1 MLDPGAQVGLGQSSG
16 NLPAIQAVALRLGDF
31 FGKSDRCR
39 EMPDPGLDNLGPVRP
54 ILDRFWT
61 DAEAGISEYEYFLEF
76 ELVVTCRDVA

>member
-1 MLDPGAQVGLGQSSG
+1 MPTLRKSNEILSMSG
-16 NLPAIQAVALRLGDF
+16 
-31 FGKSDRCR
+31 
-39 EMPDPGLDNLGPVRP
+39 MDNLGPVRP

>member
-1 MLDPGAQVGLGQSSG
+1 MGMTMTMTRIGLFNLYGIQCFQMQWTRAPG
-16 NLPAIQAVALRLGDF
+16 
-31 FGKSDRCR
+31 
-39 EMPDPGLDNLGPVRP
+39 MDNLGPVRP